1 MAYDKKLFN
10 SIDPIHSMI
19 PEIRPKK
26 MTRRYMKPSEKDE
39 IYELVQNAPKG
50 PQKEKYQF
58 AQRKFVEDHY
68 PENAKQEPDGLSRQ
82 TFNYHTASKNI
93 YKPPLVLKKVNL
105 AVCTFLT

>member
-1 MAYDKKLFN
+1 
-10 SIDPIHSMI
+10 MI

-39 IYELVQNAPKG
+39 IYKLVQNAPKG

-68 PENAKQEPDGLSRQ
+68 PENAKQEPDGLLGQ
-82 TFNYHTASKNI
+82 TLNYQNRTTNTA
-93 YKPPLVLKKVNL
+93 
-105 AVCTFLT
+105 